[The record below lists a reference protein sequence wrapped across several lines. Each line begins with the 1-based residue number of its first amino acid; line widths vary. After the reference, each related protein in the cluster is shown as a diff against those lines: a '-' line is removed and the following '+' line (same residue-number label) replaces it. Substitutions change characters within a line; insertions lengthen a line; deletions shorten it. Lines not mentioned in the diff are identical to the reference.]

1 MSHRQW
7 ISGKQM
13 GKPLNVLI
21 VEDSE
26 NDALLLL
33 RELRR
38 RGYEPAHQRVCTAD
52 GLNSALEQQ
61 PWDIV
66 ISDFVM
72 PQFSG
77 LEALKLIKIKGLDI
91 PFIIT
96 SGKISDDTA
105 VMSMKAGAADYIMKD
120 NLTRLG
126 PAIER
131 ELQETSIR
139 KESQKASKTLKERDE
154 ELHVLKQIDRLKDE
168 FIGLVSHELRTP
180 LTVIL
185 GALSTVITEGDRL
198 SARETKQ
205 LVGDAYSEAELLSD
219 ILANLLELA
228 RAQANRLQ
236 INEEPVNIRET
247 IDIVINRMK
256 QQMLSHPVSI
266 DCDDSI
272 TVNADRV
279 RLQRIFHNLLDNAI
293 KYSAPR
299 TKIEVFA
306 KQKDGEIIIGVKDKG
321 IGISPEKQGMLFEPF
336 SRLEPQNSNVTG
348 TGLGLVVCRRL
359 VEAHG
364 GRMWV
369 ESQPG
374 AGSTFLFTLPVP
386 DMGSYRT
393 K

>member
-1 MSHRQW
+1 
-7 ISGKQM
+7 M

-33 RELRR
+33 RELKRS
-38 RGYEPAHQRVCTAD
+38 GYEPAYERVCTAD
-52 GLNSALEQQ
+52 GLNTALEKL
-61 PWDIV
+61 PWDII

-72 PQFSG
+72 PQFGG
-77 LEALKLIKIKGLDI
+77 LEALKLIKRKGLDI

-139 KESQKASKTLKERDE
+139 KENEQASKTLKERDA

-247 IDIVINRMK
+247 IDIVINRKK
-256 QQMLSHPVSI
+256 QQMVSHPISI
-266 DCDDSI
+266 DCDDLI

-374 AGSTFLFTLPVP
+374 SGSTFLFTLPVP

>member
-1 MSHRQW
+1 MA
-7 ISGKQM
+7 
-13 GKPLNVLI
+13 KPLYVLI

-38 RGYEPAHQRVCTAD
+38 AGYEPVYERVYTAK
-52 GLNSALEQQ
+52 GLNAALDKQ
-61 PWDIV
+61 PWEII

-77 LEALKLIKIKGLDI
+77 LEALKLTKIKNLDI

-105 VMSMKAGAADYIMKD
+105 VLSMKAGAADYIMKD

-131 ELQETSIR
+131 ELQETAVRRAS
-139 KESQKASKTLKERDE
+139 EKASKSLKEREE

-198 SARETKQ
+198 STKQTKQ
-205 LVGDAYSEAELLSD
+205 LVGDAYSEAELLSE

-236 INEEPVNIRET
+236 INEEPVNIREIIET
-247 IDIVINRMK
+247 TVNKMK
-256 QQMLSHPVSI
+256 QQIASHPVSV

-279 RLQRIFHNLLDNAI
+279 RLQRILHNLLDNAV

-299 TKIEVFA
+299 TKIEIFA
-306 KQKDGEIIIGVKDKG
+306 RRNKGEFVVGVRDKG
-321 IGISPEKQGMLFEPF
+321 IGIPVDKQGMLFEPF
-336 SRLEPQNSNVTG
+336 QRLEPQNNNATG

-374 AGSTFLFTLPVP
+374 SGSTFQFTLPIP
-386 DMGSYRT
+386 DIGSYR
-393 K
+393 KE

>member
-1 MSHRQW
+1 
-7 ISGKQM
+7 M

-33 RELRR
+33 RELKRS
-38 RGYEPAHQRVCTAD
+38 GYEPAYERVCTAD
-52 GLNSALEQQ
+52 GLNTALEKL
-61 PWDIV
+61 PWDII

-72 PQFSG
+72 PQFGG
-77 LEALKLIKIKGLDI
+77 LEALKLIKRKGLDI

-139 KESQKASKTLKERDE
+139 KENEQASKTLKERDA

-205 LVGDAYSEAELLSD
+205 LVGDSYSEAELLSD

-247 IDIVINRMK
+247 IDIVINRKK
-256 QQMLSHPVSI
+256 QQMVSHPISI
-266 DCDDSI
+266 DCDDLI

-374 AGSTFLFTLPVP
+374 SGSTFLFTLPVP

>member
-1 MSHRQW
+1 
-7 ISGKQM
+7 M
-13 GKPLNVLI
+13 GKPLRVLI
-21 VEDSE
+21 IEDSE

-38 RGYEPAHQRVCTAD
+38 SGYEPVSERVYTAAAVND
-52 GLNSALEQQ
+52 AIGTKQ
-61 PWDIV
+61 WDVI

-77 LEALKLIKIKGLDI
+77 LEALNLIKSKGLDV

-131 ELQETSIR
+131 ELQETSVR
-139 KESQKASKTLKERDE
+139 RDSEKASRTLKERE
-154 ELHVLKQIDRLKDE
+154 AELRVLKQIDQLKDD

-185 GALSTVITEGDRL
+185 GALSTVMTEGDRISNKEL
-198 SARETKQ
+198 RQ

-247 IDIVINRMK
+247 IDTVIKKMK
-256 QQMLSHPVSI
+256 QQTTSRQIIV
-266 DCDDSI
+266 DCDESL
-272 TVNADRV
+272 TVNADRI
-279 RLQRIFHNLLDNAI
+279 RLQRILHNLLDNAI
-293 KYSAPR
+293 KYSEPK
-299 TKIEVFA
+299 TKIEVSVR
-306 KQKDGEIIIGVKDKG
+306 QNSSEVLIGVKDKG
-321 IGISPEKQGMLFEPF
+321 IGIPIEKQGILFEPF
-336 SRLEPQNSNVTG
+336 QRLELPNNQATG

-369 ESQPG
+369 ESKPG
-374 AGSTFLFTLPVP
+374 AGSNFQFTLPMP
-386 DMGSYRT
+386 EMESYRT
-393 K
+393 KQ

>member
-1 MSHRQW
+1 MLE
-7 ISGKQM
+7 KQ
-13 GKPLNVLI
+13 
-21 VEDSE
+21 S
-26 NDALLLL
+26 
-33 RELRR
+33 
-38 RGYEPAHQRVCTAD
+38 
-52 GLNSALEQQ
+52 
-61 PWDIV
+61 WDVI

-77 LEALKLIKIKGLDI
+77 LEALKLIQGKGLDI

-131 ELQETSIR
+131 ELQETSVR
-139 KESQKASKTLKERDE
+139 REREKASKALKEREE
-154 ELHVLKQIDRLKDE
+154 ELRILKKIDQLKDE
-168 FIGLVSHELRTP
+168 FVGLVSHELRTP

-185 GALSTVITEGDRL
+185 GALNTVMTEGDRL
-198 SARETKQ
+198 SRREIKQ
-205 LVGDAYSEAELLSD
+205 LIGDAYYEAENLSE

-236 INEEPVNIRET
+236 ITEELINIRET
-247 IDIVINRMK
+247 IDTVVSKMK
-256 QQMLSHPVSI
+256 QQTMSRQLII
-266 DCDDSI
+266 DCDESI
-272 TVNADRV
+272 TINADRV
-279 RLQRIFHNLLDNAI
+279 RLQRILHNLLDNAI
-293 KYSAPR
+293 KYSAPG

-306 KQKDGEIIIGVKDKG
+306 RRDNNEVLIGVKDMG
-321 IGISPEKQGMLFEPF
+321 IGIPSEQQGKLFEPF
-336 SRLEPQNSNVTG
+336 QRLEPQNNKATG

-359 VEAHG
+359 VEAHK

-374 AGSTFLFTLPVP
+374 EGSTFYFTLPMT
-386 DMGSYRT
+386 DIGNYRT
-393 K
+393 T

>member
-1 MSHRQW
+1 
-7 ISGKQM
+7 M
-13 GKPLNVLI
+13 GKPLRVLI

-33 RELRR
+33 RELKRA
-38 RGYEPAHQRVCTAD
+38 GYEPVHERVYTALD
-52 GLNSALEQQ
+52 MNTALEKQY
-61 PWDIV
+61 WDVI

-77 LEALKLIKIKGLDI
+77 LEALKLVQGKRLDI

-105 VMSMKAGAADYIMKD
+105 VISMKAGAADYIMKD

-131 ELQETSIR
+131 ELQEKLVRGEREKTSR
-139 KESQKASKTLKERDE
+139 SLKEREE
-154 ELHVLKQIDRLKDE
+154 ELRILRKIDQLKDE

-185 GALSTVITEGDRL
+185 GALNTIMTEEDRL
-198 SARETKQ
+198 SRKQIKQ
-205 LVGDAYSEAELLSD
+205 LIGDAYYEAETLSD

-247 IDIVINRMK
+247 IDTVVKKMSQQILPRQVNIVCEK
-256 QQMLSHPVSI
+256 
-266 DCDDSI
+266 SI

-279 RLQRIFHNLLDNAI
+279 RLQRILHNLLDNAV
-293 KYSAPR
+293 KYSSSGN
-299 TKIEVFA
+299 KIEVLV
-306 KQKDGEIIIGVKDKG
+306 KKLNNEVLIGVKDRG
-321 IGISPEKQGMLFEPF
+321 IGIPSELQGKLFEPF
-336 SRLEPQNSNVTG
+336 QRLEQPNNKAAG

-374 AGSTFLFTLPVP
+374 QGSTFQFTLPMP
-386 DMGSYRT
+386 EMGSYIINR
-393 K
+393 

>member
-1 MSHRQW
+1 MA
-7 ISGKQM
+7 
-13 GKPLNVLI
+13 KPLHILI

-33 RELRR
+33 RELKRS
-38 RGYEPAHQRVCTAD
+38 GYEPVYERVYTPK
-52 GLNSALEQQ
+52 GLNDALEKQA
-61 PWDIV
+61 WDII

-77 LEALKLIKIKGLDI
+77 LEALRLTKTKNIDT

-105 VMSMKAGAADYIMKD
+105 VLSMKAGAADYIMKD

-131 ELQETSIR
+131 ELQETAIR
-139 KESQKASKTLKERDE
+139 RESEKASKSLKEREE

-198 SARETKQ
+198 TVKETKQ
-205 LVGDAYSEAELLSD
+205 LVGDAYSEAELLSN

-236 INEEPVNIRET
+236 ISEEPVNMREI
-247 IDIVINRMK
+247 IDTTVNKMK
-256 QQMLSHPVSI
+256 QQMPSHPISV
-266 DCDDSI
+266 DCDNSI

-279 RLQRIFHNLLDNAI
+279 RLQRILRNLLDNAA

-299 TKIEVFA
+299 TKIEIFVRRN
-306 KQKDGEIIIGVKDKG
+306 KGEFLVGVRDKG
-321 IGISPEKQGMLFEPF
+321 IGIPADKQGMLFEPF
-336 SRLEPQNSNVTG
+336 QRLEPQNMNATG

-364 GRMWV
+364 GRIWV

-374 AGSTFLFTLPVP
+374 CGSTFQFTLPVP

-393 K
+393 E

>member
-1 MSHRQW
+1 
-7 ISGKQM
+7 M
-13 GKPLNVLI
+13 GKPLHVLI

-26 NDALLLL
+26 NDTLLLL

-38 RGYEPAHQRVCTAD
+38 SGYEPAHERVYTAD
-52 GLNSALEQQ
+52 GLSAAFEKQ
-61 PWDIV
+61 PWDII

-77 LEALKLIKIKGLDI
+77 LEALKLTKRKGLDI

-131 ELQETSIR
+131 ELQETSFR
-139 KESQKASKTLKERDE
+139 RESEKASKALKEREE
-154 ELHVLKQIDRLKDE
+154 ELHVLKKIDQLKDE

-198 SARETKQ
+198 STKETKQ
-205 LVGDAYSEAELLSD
+205 LVGDAFSEAELLSD

-247 IDIVINRMK
+247 IVTTLNRMK
-256 QQMLSHPVSI
+256 QQMVSHPLSI
-266 DCDDSI
+266 DCDDSL

-279 RLQRIFHNLLDNAI
+279 RLQRVLHNLLDNAI
-293 KYSAPR
+293 KYSAPK

-306 KQKDGEIIIGVKDKG
+306 RRNNGEILIGVRDKG

-336 SRLEPQNSNVTG
+336 QRLEPQNNNVAG

-374 AGSTFLFTLPVP
+374 AGSTFLFTLPMP
-386 DMGSYRT
+386 DMGSFITR
-393 K
+393 

>member
-1 MSHRQW
+1 MA
-7 ISGKQM
+7 
-13 GKPLNVLI
+13 KPLYVLI

-38 RGYEPAHQRVCTAD
+38 AGYEPVYERVYTAK
-52 GLNSALEQQ
+52 GLNAALDKQ
-61 PWDIV
+61 PWEII

-77 LEALKLIKIKGLDI
+77 LEALKLTKIKNLDI

-105 VMSMKAGAADYIMKD
+105 VLSMKAGAADYIMKD

-131 ELQETSIR
+131 ELQETAVRRAS
-139 KESQKASKTLKERDE
+139 EKASKSLKEREE

-198 SARETKQ
+198 STKQTKQ
-205 LVGDAYSEAELLSD
+205 LVGDAYSEAELLSE

-228 RAQANRLQ
+228 RA
-236 INEEPVNIRET
+236 
-247 IDIVINRMK
+247 
-256 QQMLSHPVSI
+256 
-266 DCDDSI
+266 
-272 TVNADRV
+272 
-279 RLQRIFHNLLDNAI
+279 
-293 KYSAPR
+293 
-299 TKIEVFA
+299 
-306 KQKDGEIIIGVKDKG
+306 
-321 IGISPEKQGMLFEPF
+321 
-336 SRLEPQNSNVTG
+336 
-348 TGLGLVVCRRL
+348 
-359 VEAHG
+359 
-364 GRMWV
+364 
-369 ESQPG
+369 
-374 AGSTFLFTLPVP
+374 
-386 DMGSYRT
+386 
-393 K
+393 

>member
-1 MSHRQW
+1 
-7 ISGKQM
+7 M

-33 RELRR
+33 RELKRS
-38 RGYEPAHQRVCTAD
+38 GYEPAYERVCTAD
-52 GLNSALEQQ
+52 GLNTALEKL
-61 PWDIV
+61 PWDII

-72 PQFSG
+72 PQFGG
-77 LEALKLIKIKGLDI
+77 LEALKLIKRKGLDI

-139 KESQKASKTLKERDE
+139 KENEQASKTLKERDA

-198 SARETKQ
+198 SAKETKQ

-247 IDIVINRMK
+247 IDIVINRKK
-256 QQMLSHPVSI
+256 QQMVSHPVSI
-266 DCDDSI
+266 DCDDLI

-374 AGSTFLFTLPVP
+374 SGSTFLFTLPVP

>member
-1 MSHRQW
+1 
-7 ISGKQM
+7 M
-13 GKPLNVLI
+13 GKPLRVLI

-38 RGYEPAHQRVCTAD
+38 SGYDPVYERVYTPG
-52 GLNSALEQQ
+52 GLNAALEKQA
-61 PWDIV
+61 WEII

-77 LEALKLIKIKGLDI
+77 LEALKLSKSKGLDI

-105 VMSMKAGAADYIMKD
+105 VLSMKAGAADYIMKD

-131 ELQETSIR
+131 ELQETAVRRDS
-139 KESQKASKTLKERDE
+139 EQASRTLKEREE

-198 SARETKQ
+198 SAKETKQ
-205 LVGDAYSEAELLSD
+205 LVSDAYEEAELLSD

-236 INEEPVNIRET
+236 INEEPVNIREMIET
-247 IDIVINRMK
+247 TLRKMK
-256 QQMLSHPVSI
+256 QQLASHPVSI
-266 DCDDSI
+266 DCGDSL

-279 RLQRIFHNLLDNAI
+279 RLQRILHNLLDNAA
-293 KYSAPR
+293 KYSSPR
-299 TKIEVFA
+299 TKIEIFA
-306 KQKDGEIIIGVKDKG
+306 RPDNDKILVGVKDKG
-321 IGISPEKQGMLFEPF
+321 IGINPDKQGMLFEPF
-336 SRLEPQNSNVTG
+336 QRLEPQNSNATG

-374 AGSTFLFTLPVP
+374 AGSTFLFTLPMP
-386 DMGSYRT
+386 GLGSCAT
-393 K
+393 E

>member
-7 ISGKQM
+7 IPGKQM

-33 RELRR
+33 RELKRS
-38 RGYEPAHQRVCTAD
+38 GYEPAYERVCTAD
-52 GLNSALEQQ
+52 GLNTALEKL
-61 PWDIV
+61 PWDII

-72 PQFSG
+72 PQFGG
-77 LEALKLIKIKGLDI
+77 LEALKLIKRKGLDI

-139 KESQKASKTLKERDE
+139 KENEQASKTLKERDA

-198 SARETKQ
+198 SAKETKQ

-247 IDIVINRMK
+247 IDIVINRKK
-256 QQMLSHPVSI
+256 QQMVSHPVSI
-266 DCDDSI
+266 DCDDLI

-374 AGSTFLFTLPVP
+374 SGSTFLFTLPVP

>member
-1 MSHRQW
+1 
-7 ISGKQM
+7 M
-13 GKPLNVLI
+13 GKPLRVLI

-33 RELRR
+33 IELKRA
-38 RGYEPAHQRVCTAD
+38 GYEPVHERVYTALD
-52 GLNSALEQQ
+52 MNTALEKQY
-61 PWDIV
+61 WDVI

-77 LEALKLIKIKGLDI
+77 LEALKLVQGKRLDI

-105 VMSMKAGAADYIMKD
+105 VISMKAGAADYIMKD

-131 ELQETSIR
+131 ELQEKLVR
-139 KESQKASKTLKERDE
+139 GEREKASKSLKEREE
-154 ELHVLKQIDRLKDE
+154 ELRILRKIDQLKDE

-185 GALSTVITEGDRL
+185 GALNTVMTEEDRL
-198 SARETKQ
+198 SRKDIKQ
-205 LVGDAYSEAELLSD
+205 LIGDAYYEAETLSD

-247 IDIVINRMK
+247 IDTVVKKMSQQILPRQVNIVCEK
-256 QQMLSHPVSI
+256 
-266 DCDDSI
+266 SI

-279 RLQRIFHNLLDNAI
+279 RLQRILHNLLDNAV
-293 KYSAPR
+293 KYSSSGN
-299 TKIEVFA
+299 KIEVLV
-306 KQKDGEIIIGVKDKG
+306 KKLNNEVLIGVKDRG
-321 IGISPEKQGMLFEPF
+321 IGIPSELQGKLFEPF
-336 SRLEPQNSNVTG
+336 QRLEQQNNKATG

-374 AGSTFLFTLPVP
+374 QGSTFQFTLPMP
-386 DMGSYRT
+386 EMGSYIINR
-393 K
+393 

>member
-1 MSHRQW
+1 MA
-7 ISGKQM
+7 
-13 GKPLNVLI
+13 KPLHVLI

-26 NDALLLL
+26 NDALLLI
-33 RELRR
+33 RELKRS
-38 RGYEPAHQRVCTAD
+38 GYEPVYERVYTAK
-52 GLNSALEQQ
+52 GLSDALEKQT
-61 PWDIV
+61 WEII

-77 LEALKLIKIKGLDI
+77 LEALKLTKLKNLDI

-105 VMSMKAGAADYIMKD
+105 VLSMKAGAADYIMKD

-131 ELQETSIR
+131 ELQETAVR
-139 KESQKASKTLKERDE
+139 RESEKASKSLKEREE

-198 SARETKQ
+198 TVKETKQ
-205 LVGDAYSEAELLSD
+205 LVGDAYSEAELLSN

-228 RAQANRLQ
+228 RVQANRLQ
-236 INEEPVNIRET
+236 INEEPVNIRDIIET
-247 IDIVINRMK
+247 TVNKMK
-256 QQMLSHPVSI
+256 QQIGSHPVSV
-266 DCDDSI
+266 DCDHSI

-279 RLQRIFHNLLDNAI
+279 RLQRILHNLLDNAV

-299 TKIEVFA
+299 TKIEIFA
-306 KQKDGEIIIGVKDKG
+306 RRNKGEFVVGVRDKG
-321 IGISPEKQGMLFEPF
+321 IGIPVDKQGMLFEPF
-336 SRLEPQNSNVTG
+336 QRLEPQNNNATG

-374 AGSTFLFTLPVP
+374 SGSTFQFTLPVP

-393 K
+393 E

>member
-1 MSHRQW
+1 
-7 ISGKQM
+7 M
-13 GKPLNVLI
+13 GKPLRVLI

-33 RELRR
+33 RELKRA
-38 RGYEPAHQRVCTAD
+38 GYEPVHERVYTALD
-52 GLNSALEQQ
+52 MNTALEKQY
-61 PWDIV
+61 WDVI

-77 LEALKLIKIKGLDI
+77 LEALKLVQGKRLDI

-105 VMSMKAGAADYIMKD
+105 VISMKAGAADYIMKD

-131 ELQETSIR
+131 ELQEKLVR
-139 KESQKASKTLKERDE
+139 GEREKVSKSLKEREE
-154 ELHVLKQIDRLKDE
+154 ELRILRKIDQLKDE

-185 GALSTVITEGDRL
+185 GALNTIMTEEDRL
-198 SARETKQ
+198 SRKDIKQ
-205 LVGDAYSEAELLSD
+205 LIGDAYYEAETLSD

-247 IDIVINRMK
+247 IDTVVKKMSQQILPRQVNIVCEK
-256 QQMLSHPVSI
+256 
-266 DCDDSI
+266 SI

-279 RLQRIFHNLLDNAI
+279 RLQRILHNLLDNAV
-293 KYSAPR
+293 KYSSSGN
-299 TKIEVFA
+299 KIEVLV
-306 KQKDGEIIIGVKDKG
+306 KKLNNEVLIGVKDRG
-321 IGISPEKQGMLFEPF
+321 IGIPSELQGKLFEPF
-336 SRLEPQNSNVTG
+336 QRLEQQNNKATG

-374 AGSTFLFTLPVP
+374 QGSTFQFTLPMP
-386 DMGSYRT
+386 EMGSYIINR
-393 K
+393 

>member
-1 MSHRQW
+1 MA
-7 ISGKQM
+7 
-13 GKPLNVLI
+13 KPLHILI

-33 RELRR
+33 RELKRS
-38 RGYEPAHQRVCTAD
+38 GYEPVYERVYTPK
-52 GLNSALEQQ
+52 GLNDALEKQA
-61 PWDIV
+61 WDII

-77 LEALKLIKIKGLDI
+77 LEALRLTKTKNIDT

-105 VMSMKAGAADYIMKD
+105 VLSMKAGAADYIMKD

-131 ELQETSIR
+131 ELQETAVR
-139 KESQKASKTLKERDE
+139 RESEKASKSLKEREE

-198 SARETKQ
+198 SAKETKQ
-205 LVGDAYSEAELLSD
+205 LVGDAYSEAELLSN

-236 INEEPVNIRET
+236 ISEEPVNMREI
-247 IDIVINRMK
+247 IDTTVNKMK
-256 QQMLSHPVSI
+256 QQMPSHPISV
-266 DCDDSI
+266 DCDNSI

-279 RLQRIFHNLLDNAI
+279 RLQRILRNLLDNAA

-299 TKIEVFA
+299 TKIEIFVRRN
-306 KQKDGEIIIGVKDKG
+306 KGEFLVGVRDKG
-321 IGISPEKQGMLFEPF
+321 IGIPADKQGMLFEPF
-336 SRLEPQNSNVTG
+336 QRLEPQNMNATG

-364 GRMWV
+364 GRIWV

-374 AGSTFLFTLPVP
+374 CGSTFQFTLPVP

-393 K
+393 E

>member
-1 MSHRQW
+1 MA
-7 ISGKQM
+7 
-13 GKPLNVLI
+13 KPLHVLI

-26 NDALLLL
+26 NDALLLI
-33 RELRR
+33 RELKRS
-38 RGYEPAHQRVCTAD
+38 GYEPVYERVYTAK
-52 GLNSALEQQ
+52 GLSDALEKQT
-61 PWDIV
+61 WEII

-77 LEALKLIKIKGLDI
+77 LEALKLTKLKNLDI

-105 VMSMKAGAADYIMKD
+105 VLSMKAGAADYIMKD

-131 ELQETSIR
+131 ELQETAVR
-139 KESQKASKTLKERDE
+139 RESEKASKSLKEREE

-168 FIGLVSHELRTP
+168 FIGLVSNELRTP

-198 SARETKQ
+198 TVKETKQ
-205 LVGDAYSEAELLSD
+205 LVGDAYSEAELLSN

-236 INEEPVNIRET
+236 INEEPVNMREI
-247 IDIVINRMK
+247 IDTTVNKMK
-256 QQMLSHPVSI
+256 QQMPSHPISV
-266 DCDDSI
+266 DCDNSI

-279 RLQRIFHNLLDNAI
+279 RLQRILRNLLDNAA

-299 TKIEVFA
+299 TKIEIFVRRN
-306 KQKDGEIIIGVKDKG
+306 KGEFLVGVRDKG
-321 IGISPEKQGMLFEPF
+321 IGIPADKQGMLFEPF
-336 SRLEPQNSNVTG
+336 QRLEPQNMNATG

-374 AGSTFLFTLPVP
+374 SGSTFQFTLPIP
-386 DMGSYRT
+386 DIGSYR
-393 K
+393 KE

>member
-1 MSHRQW
+1 
-7 ISGKQM
+7 M
-13 GKPLNVLI
+13 GKPLRVLI

-33 RELRR
+33 RELKHS
-38 RGYEPAHQRVCTAD
+38 GYEPTYERVFTA
-52 GLNSALEQQ
+52 SALSAAIEKME
-61 PWDIV
+61 WDVV

-77 LEALKLIKIKGLDI
+77 LEALKLIKRRGLDI

-105 VMSMKAGAADYIMKD
+105 VMSMKAGAADYLMKD

-131 ELQETSIR
+131 ELQEASLR
-139 KESQKASKTLKERDE
+139 RESEKASSALKERE
-154 ELHVLKQIDRLKDE
+154 QELLVLKKIDQLKDE

-185 GALSTVITEGDRL
+185 GALSTVITDGDRI
-198 SARETKQ
+198 SAREKRQ
-205 LVGDAYSEAELLSD
+205 LIEDSYSEAELLSN

-247 IDIVINRMK
+247 INAVVKKMK
-256 QQMLSHPVSI
+256 QQIMSRQLTI
-266 DCDDSI
+266 DCDQSI
-272 TVNADRV
+272 IVNADRV
-279 RLQRIFHNLLDNAI
+279 RLQRILHNLLDNAV
-293 KYSAPR
+293 KYSEPK
-299 TKIEVFA
+299 TNIKIFVRRNNGEVLVS
-306 KQKDGEIIIGVKDKG
+306 VKDEG
-321 IGISPEKQGMLFEPF
+321 IGIPPEKQGTLFEPF
-336 SRLEPQNSNVTG
+336 QRLEPENNNATG

-364 GRMWV
+364 GRIWV
-369 ESQPG
+369 ESELG
-374 AGSTFLFTLPVP
+374 TGSTFKFTLPLL
-386 DMGSYRT
+386 DIGNCRT
-393 K
+393 KQ

>member
-1 MSHRQW
+1 MA
-7 ISGKQM
+7 
-13 GKPLNVLI
+13 KPLHVLI

-26 NDALLLL
+26 NDALLLI
-33 RELRR
+33 RELKRS
-38 RGYEPAHQRVCTAD
+38 GYEPVYERVYTAK
-52 GLNSALEQQ
+52 GLSDALEKQT
-61 PWDIV
+61 WEII

-77 LEALKLIKIKGLDI
+77 LEALKLTKLKNLDI

-105 VMSMKAGAADYIMKD
+105 VLSMKAGAADYIMKD

-131 ELQETSIR
+131 ELQETAVR
-139 KESQKASKTLKERDE
+139 RESEKASKSLKEREE

-198 SARETKQ
+198 TVKETKQ
-205 LVGDAYSEAELLSD
+205 LVGDAYSEAELLSN

-236 INEEPVNIRET
+236 INEEPVNIREIIET
-247 IDIVINRMK
+247 TVNKMK
-256 QQMLSHPVSI
+256 QQIASHPVSV

-279 RLQRIFHNLLDNAI
+279 RLQRILHNLLDNAV

-299 TKIEVFA
+299 TKIEIFA
-306 KQKDGEIIIGVKDKG
+306 RRNKGEFVVGVRDKG
-321 IGISPEKQGMLFEPF
+321 IGIPVDKQGMLFEPF
-336 SRLEPQNSNVTG
+336 QRLEPQNNNATG

-374 AGSTFLFTLPVP
+374 SGSTFQFTLPVP

-393 K
+393 E

>member
-1 MSHRQW
+1 
-7 ISGKQM
+7 M
-13 GKPLNVLI
+13 GKPLRVLI
-21 VEDSE
+21 IEDSE

-33 RELRR
+33 RELKRA
-38 RGYEPAHQRVCTAD
+38 GYEPVHERVYTALD
-52 GLNSALEQQ
+52 MNTALEKQY
-61 PWDIV
+61 WDVI

-77 LEALKLIKIKGLDI
+77 LEALKLVQGKALDI

-105 VMSMKAGAADYIMKD
+105 VISMKAGAADYIMKD

-131 ELQETSIR
+131 ELQEKLVR
-139 KESQKASKTLKERDE
+139 GEREKASMTLKEREE
-154 ELHVLKQIDRLKDE
+154 ELRILRKIDQLKDE

-185 GALSTVITEGDRL
+185 GALNTVMTEEDRL
-198 SARETKQ
+198 SRKDIKQ
-205 LVGDAYSEAELLSD
+205 LIGDAYYEAETLSD

-247 IDIVINRMK
+247 IDTVVKKMSQQILPRQVNIVCEK
-256 QQMLSHPVSI
+256 
-266 DCDDSI
+266 SI

-279 RLQRIFHNLLDNAI
+279 RLQRILHNLLDNAV
-293 KYSAPR
+293 KYSSSGN
-299 TKIEVFA
+299 KIEVLV
-306 KQKDGEIIIGVKDKG
+306 KKLNNEVVIGVKDKG
-321 IGISPEKQGMLFEPF
+321 IGIPSELQGKLFEPF
-336 SRLEPQNSNVTG
+336 QRLEQHNNKATG

-374 AGSTFLFTLPVP
+374 QGSTFQFTLPMQEV
-386 DMGSYRT
+386 GSYIINR
-393 K
+393 

>member
-1 MSHRQW
+1 MS
-7 ISGKQM
+7 
-13 GKPLNVLI
+13 KPLKVLI

-33 RELRR
+33 RELRHS
-38 RGYEPAHQRVCTAD
+38 GYEPLHERVYTAD
-52 GLNSALEQQ
+52 SLNAALETK
-61 PWDIV
+61 PWDVV

-77 LEALKLIKIKGLDI
+77 LEALKLIKNKGLDI

-96 SGKISDDTA
+96 SGKISEDTA
-105 VMSMKAGAADYIMKD
+105 VLSMKAGAADYIMKD

-139 KESQKASKTLKERDE
+139 RESEKSYQALKERE
-154 ELHVLKQIDRLKDE
+154 AELRVLKQVDKLKDE

-185 GALSTVITEGDRL
+185 GALSTVITEGDKL
-198 SARETKQ
+198 SAKETKQ
-205 LVGDAYSEAELLSD
+205 LVSDAYSEAEMLSD

-228 RAQANRLQ
+228 RAQANRLR

-247 IDIVINRMK
+247 IVAVIRNMK
-256 QQMLSHPVSI
+256 QLTTGHPILI
-266 DCDDSI
+266 DCDESI
-272 TVNADRV
+272 VVNADRV
-279 RLQRIFHNLLDNAI
+279 RLRRILHNLLDNAV
-293 KYSAPR
+293 KYSAPK
-299 TKIEVFA
+299 TKIEIFA
-306 KQKDGEIIIGVKDKG
+306 TRREGEVLIGVRDKG
-321 IGISPEKQGMLFEPF
+321 IGIPLEKQGMLFESF
-336 SRLEPQNSNVTG
+336 QRLVPENSTVSG

-374 AGSTFLFTLPVP
+374 VGSTSQFTLPMAE
-386 DMGSYRT
+386 MGSFRT
-393 K
+393 Q

>member
-1 MSHRQW
+1 MP
-7 ISGKQM
+7 
-13 GKPLNVLI
+13 KPLRVLI

-38 RGYEPAHQRVCTAD
+38 IGYDPAYERVYTAKD
-52 GLNSALEQQ
+52 LNSALEKQT
-61 PWDIV
+61 WDVI

-77 LEALKLIKIKGLDI
+77 LEALKLVKGKGLDI

-96 SGKISDDTA
+96 SGKISEDTA

-120 NLTRLG
+120 NLKRLG

-131 ELQETSIR
+131 ELHESSIR
-139 KESQKASKTLKERDE
+139 IESEKATQALKERDD
-154 ELHVLKQIDRLKDE
+154 ELSNLKTINQLKDE

-185 GALSTVITEGDRL
+185 GALSTVITEGDKL
-198 SARETKQ
+198 SPREKKQ
-205 LVGDAYSEAELLSD
+205 LIGDAYSEAENLSD

-236 INEEPVNIRET
+236 ITEEPVDIKET
-247 IDIVINRMK
+247 IDMVVNKMK
-256 QQMLSHPVSI
+256 EQLISRQVVTECEQP
-266 DCDDSI
+266 I
-272 TVNADRV
+272 TVTADRV
-279 RLQRIFHNLLDNAI
+279 RIQRILHNLLDNAI
-293 KYSAPR
+293 KYSDPG
-299 TKIEVFA
+299 TKIEIFA
-306 KQKDGEIIIGVKDKG
+306 RNNGNEVLIGVKDKG
-321 IGISPEKQGMLFEPF
+321 IGIPQDKQGKLFEPF
-336 SRLEPQNSNVTG
+336 QRLEPQNIKATG

-364 GRMWV
+364 GLMWV
-369 ESQPG
+369 ESRPG
-374 AGSTFLFTLPVP
+374 EGSTFQFTLPLS

-393 K
+393 RQ

>member
-1 MSHRQW
+1 
-7 ISGKQM
+7 M
-13 GKPLNVLI
+13 GKPLRVLI

-38 RGYEPAHQRVCTAD
+38 SGYDPVHERVFTANA
-52 GLNSALEQQ
+52 LNAALEKQ
-61 PWDIV
+61 PWEVI

-77 LEALKLIKIKGLDI
+77 LEALKLSKSKGLDI

-105 VMSMKAGAADYIMKD
+105 VLSMKAGAADYIMKD

-131 ELQETSIR
+131 ELQETAIR
-139 KESQKASKTLKERDE
+139 RGSEKASRTLKEREE
-154 ELHVLKQIDRLKDE
+154 ELHVLKQIDQLKDE

-198 SARETKQ
+198 SAKETKQ
-205 LVGDAYSEAELLSD
+205 LVSDAYEEAELLSD

-236 INEEPVNIRET
+236 INEEPVNLREIIET
-247 IDIVINRMK
+247 TLRKMK
-256 QQMLSHPVSI
+256 QQLASHPVSV
-266 DCDDSI
+266 DCGDSL

-279 RLQRIFHNLLDNAI
+279 RLQRILHNLVDNAA
-293 KYSAPR
+293 KYSSPR
-299 TKIEVFA
+299 TKIEIFA
-306 KQKDGEIIIGVKDKG
+306 RPDNDKILVGVKDKG
-321 IGISPEKQGMLFEPF
+321 IGINPDKQGMLFEPF
-336 SRLEPQNSNVTG
+336 QRLEPQNSNATG

-369 ESQPG
+369 ESHPG
-374 AGSTFLFTLPVP
+374 TGSTFLFTLPMP
-386 DMGSYRT
+386 GMGSYRT
-393 K
+393 V

>member
-1 MSHRQW
+1 MPKALH
-7 ISGKQM
+7 
-13 GKPLNVLI
+13 VLI
-21 VEDSE
+21 IEDSE

-38 RGYEPAHQRVCTAD
+38 SGYDPIYERVYTAE
-52 GLNSALEQQ
+52 GLLAALAKQ
-61 PWDIV
+61 PWEVI

-77 LEALKLIKIKGLDI
+77 LEALKLSKSKGLDI

-105 VMSMKAGAADYIMKD
+105 VLSMKAGAADYINKN
-120 NLTRLG
+120 NLSRLG

-131 ELQETSIR
+131 ELQETEVR
-139 KESQKASKTLKERDE
+139 RESEKASRTLKEREE
-154 ELHVLKQIDRLKDE
+154 ELHVLRQIDRLKDE

-198 SARETKQ
+198 SPKETKQ
-205 LVGDAYSEAELLSD
+205 LVGDAYEEAELLSD

-236 INEEPVNIRET
+236 INEEPVKIRELIET
-247 IDIVINRMK
+247 TLRKMK
-256 QQMLSHPVSI
+256 QQLTSHPVTI
-266 DCDDSI
+266 DCAESLI
-272 TVNADRV
+272 VNADRV
-279 RLQRIFHNLLDNAI
+279 RLQRILHNLVDNAV

-299 TKIEVFA
+299 TKIEIFA
-306 KQKDGEIIIGVKDKG
+306 RPEHGEILVGVKDKG
-321 IGISPEKQGMLFEPF
+321 IGITPDKQGMLFEPF
-336 SRLEPQNSNVTG
+336 QRLEPQNSSTTG

-369 ESQPG
+369 ESQPSV
-374 AGSTFLFTLPVP
+374 GSTFLFTLPLP
-386 DMGSYRT
+386 GMGGY
-393 K
+393 

>member
-1 MSHRQW
+1 MA
-7 ISGKQM
+7 
-13 GKPLNVLI
+13 KPLHILI

-33 RELRR
+33 RELKRS
-38 RGYEPAHQRVCTAD
+38 GYEPVYERVYTPK
-52 GLNSALEQQ
+52 GLNDALEKQA
-61 PWDIV
+61 WDII

-77 LEALKLIKIKGLDI
+77 LEALKLTKTKKLDT

-105 VMSMKAGAADYIMKD
+105 VLSMKAGAADYIMKD

-131 ELQETSIR
+131 ELQETAVR
-139 KESQKASKTLKERDE
+139 RESEKASKSLKEREE

-198 SARETKQ
+198 SAKETKQ
-205 LVGDAYSEAELLSD
+205 LVGDAYSEAELLSN

-236 INEEPVNIRET
+236 ISEEPVNMREI
-247 IDIVINRMK
+247 IDTTVNKMK
-256 QQMLSHPVSI
+256 QQMPSHPISV
-266 DCDDSI
+266 DCDNSI

-279 RLQRIFHNLLDNAI
+279 RLQRILRNLLDNAA

-299 TKIEVFA
+299 TKIEIFVRRN
-306 KQKDGEIIIGVKDKG
+306 KGEFLVGVRDKG
-321 IGISPEKQGMLFEPF
+321 IGIPADKQGMLFEPF
-336 SRLEPQNSNVTG
+336 QRLEPQNMNATG

-364 GRMWV
+364 GRIWV

-374 AGSTFLFTLPVP
+374 CGSTFQFTLPVP

-393 K
+393 E

>member
-1 MSHRQW
+1 MD
-7 ISGKQM
+7 
-13 GKPLNVLI
+13 KPLHVLI

-38 RGYEPAHQRVCTAD
+38 SGYAPTYERVYTAD
-52 GLNSALEQQ
+52 DLSSALEKQ
-61 PWDIV
+61 PWDII

-77 LEALKLIKIKGLDI
+77 LEALRLVRAKGIDI
-91 PFIIT
+91 PFIVI

-120 NLTRLG
+120 NLARLI

-131 ELQETSIR
+131 ELQEISVKR
-139 KESQKASKTLKERDE
+139 EHEKAFKALKEREE
-154 ELHVLKQIDRLKDE
+154 ELRILKKIDQLKDE

-185 GALSTVITEGDRL
+185 GALNTVITEGDRL
-198 SARETKQ
+198 SRRQIKQ
-205 LVGDAYSEAELLSD
+205 LIGDAYSEAELLSD

-236 INEEPVNIRET
+236 ITEEPVNIKEA
-247 IDIVINRMK
+247 IDTVVNKIK
-256 QQMLSHPVSI
+256 QQSIPREFMI
-266 DCDDSI
+266 DCDESI
-272 TVNADRV
+272 IVTADRV
-279 RLQRIFHNLLDNAI
+279 RVHRILHNLLDNAI
-293 KYSAPR
+293 KYSTTG
-299 TKIEVFA
+299 TKVEVLA
-306 KQKDGEIIIGVKDKG
+306 RQNNNEVLISVRDHG
-321 IGISPEKQGMLFEPF
+321 IGIPSEKQGKLFEQF
-336 SRLEPQNSNVTG
+336 QRLGMPGSNAAG

-364 GRMWV
+364 GRIWV
-369 ESQPG
+369 ESQPDK
-374 AGSTFLFTLPVP
+374 GSIFYFTLPLLRL
-386 DMGSYRT
+386 GSYRT
-393 K
+393 NQ

>member
-1 MSHRQW
+1 MA
-7 ISGKQM
+7 
-13 GKPLNVLI
+13 KPLHVLI

-26 NDALLLL
+26 NDALLLI
-33 RELRR
+33 RELKRS
-38 RGYEPAHQRVCTAD
+38 GYEPVYERVYTAK
-52 GLNSALEQQ
+52 GLSDALEKQT
-61 PWDIV
+61 WEII

-77 LEALKLIKIKGLDI
+77 LEALKLTKLKNLDI

-105 VMSMKAGAADYIMKD
+105 VLSMKAGAADYIMKD

-131 ELQETSIR
+131 ELQETAVR
-139 KESQKASKTLKERDE
+139 RESEKASKSLKEREE

-198 SARETKQ
+198 TVKETKQ
-205 LVGDAYSEAELLSD
+205 LVGDAYSEAELLSN

-236 INEEPVNIRET
+236 INEEPVNIREIIET
-247 IDIVINRMK
+247 TVNKMK
-256 QQMLSHPVSI
+256 QQIASHPVSV
-266 DCDDSI
+266 DCDHSI

-279 RLQRIFHNLLDNAI
+279 RLQRILHNLLDNAV

-299 TKIEVFA
+299 TKIEIFA
-306 KQKDGEIIIGVKDKG
+306 RRNKGEFVVGVRDKG
-321 IGISPEKQGMLFEPF
+321 IGIPVDKQGMLFEPF
-336 SRLEPQNSNVTG
+336 QRLEPQNNNATG

-374 AGSTFLFTLPVP
+374 SGSTFQFTLPVP

-393 K
+393 E

>member
-1 MSHRQW
+1 
-7 ISGKQM
+7 M

-33 RELRR
+33 RELKRS
-38 RGYEPAHQRVCTAD
+38 GYEPAYERVCTAD
-52 GLNSALEQQ
+52 GLNTALEKL
-61 PWDIV
+61 PWDII

-72 PQFSG
+72 PQFGG
-77 LEALKLIKIKGLDI
+77 LEALKLIKRKGLDI

-139 KESQKASKTLKERDE
+139 KENEQASKTLKERDA

-247 IDIVINRMK
+247 IDIVINRKK
-256 QQMLSHPVSI
+256 QQMVSHPVSI
-266 DCDDSI
+266 DCDDLI

-374 AGSTFLFTLPVP
+374 SGSTFLFTLPVP

>member
-1 MSHRQW
+1 
-7 ISGKQM
+7 M
-13 GKPLNVLI
+13 GKPLRVLI
-21 VEDSE
+21 IEDSE

-33 RELRR
+33 RELKRA
-38 RGYEPAHQRVCTAD
+38 GYEPVHERVYTALD
-52 GLNSALEQQ
+52 MNTALEKQY
-61 PWDIV
+61 WDVI

-77 LEALKLIKIKGLDI
+77 LEALKLVQGKALDI

-105 VMSMKAGAADYIMKD
+105 VISMKAGAADYIMKD

-131 ELQETSIR
+131 ELQEKLVR
-139 KESQKASKTLKERDE
+139 GEREKASMTLKEREE
-154 ELHVLKQIDRLKDE
+154 ELRILRKIDQLKDE

-185 GALSTVITEGDRL
+185 GALNTIMTEEDRL
-198 SARETKQ
+198 SRKQIKQ
-205 LVGDAYSEAELLSD
+205 LIGDAYYEAETLSD

-247 IDIVINRMK
+247 IDTVVKKMSQQILPRQVNIVCEK
-256 QQMLSHPVSI
+256 
-266 DCDDSI
+266 SI

-279 RLQRIFHNLLDNAI
+279 RLQRILHNLLDNAV
-293 KYSAPR
+293 KYSSSGN
-299 TKIEVFA
+299 KIEVLV
-306 KQKDGEIIIGVKDKG
+306 KKLNNEVLIGVKDRG
-321 IGISPEKQGMLFEPF
+321 IGIPSELQGKLFEPF
-336 SRLEPQNSNVTG
+336 QRLEQQNNKATG

-374 AGSTFLFTLPVP
+374 QGSTFQFTLPMP
-386 DMGSYRT
+386 EMGSYIINR
-393 K
+393 